1 MRLTL
6 VQGHALAV
14 LSMFI
19 WKLVLLLASM
29 KSLFVWLVALRFF
42 INKNVSILNQLESCF
57 VLSLLLN
64 KSKGSVPEG
73 I

>member
-1 MRLTL
+1 MCLTH
-6 VQGHALAV
+6 VPGHALAV